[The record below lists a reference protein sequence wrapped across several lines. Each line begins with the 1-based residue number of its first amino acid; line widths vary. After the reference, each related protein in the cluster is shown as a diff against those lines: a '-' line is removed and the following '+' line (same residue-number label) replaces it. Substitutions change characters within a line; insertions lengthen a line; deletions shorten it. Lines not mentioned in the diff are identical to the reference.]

1 MNKKCLGCILV
12 VLVYAV
18 GVSAKIYKI
27 PDNVGKGD
35 PSMNCEATSQDT
47 VDQAILNLK
56 KEMPY
61 CQEPKETFVKGNV
74 LVYCKHPNDSF
85 KSKVIYFSIAKEN
98 CEALIVHA
106 KTNIVPKGFENP
118 KKVK

>member
-1 MNKKCLGCILV
+1 MNKKFLGCIIVFLIYTV
-12 VLVYAV
+12 SA
-18 GVSAKIYKI
+18 SAKIYKI
-27 PDNVGKGD
+27 SDSVAKGD
-35 PSMNCEATSQDT
+35 SSMTCEETTENT

-61 CQEPKETFVKGNV
+61 CRDPKETLVKGNV
-74 LVYCKHPNDSF
+74 LVYCKHPSDSF

-98 CEALIVHA
+98 CEAQIVHA
-106 KTNIVPKGFENP
+106 KTNTVPKGFENP